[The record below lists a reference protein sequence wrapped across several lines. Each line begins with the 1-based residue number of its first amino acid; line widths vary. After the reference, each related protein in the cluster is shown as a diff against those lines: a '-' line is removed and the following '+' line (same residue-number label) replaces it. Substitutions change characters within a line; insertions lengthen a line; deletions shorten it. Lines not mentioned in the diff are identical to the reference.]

1 MKNKTTKTRAAKLI
15 RKIRHFMVR
24 NCNTIFLTI
33 FVLILL
39 LITDIATS
47 YVDLLMPLAESKN
60 SIIGIVVLS
69 LIDTLVYLR
78 YYNWMKIF

>member
-24 NCNTIFLTI
+24 NCNAIFLTI

-39 LITDIATS
+39 LIADIATS
-47 YVDLLMPLAESKN
+47 YVDLHMPLAESKN

-69 LIDTLVYLR
+69 LIDVLVYLR